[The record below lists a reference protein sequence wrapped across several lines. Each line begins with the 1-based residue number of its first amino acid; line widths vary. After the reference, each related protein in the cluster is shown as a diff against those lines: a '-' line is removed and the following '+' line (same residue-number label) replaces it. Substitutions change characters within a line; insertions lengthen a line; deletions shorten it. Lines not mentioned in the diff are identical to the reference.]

1 MHNMETFKGRSQRGP
16 QFDDLRSYNGD
27 TNKYKGNEL
36 ENIYSNISN
45 LMAKFDKME
54 KINTD
59 LQNQIQESKTR
70 ENKLL
75 NRFSWLILIINYS
88 LVIIMLIAVVLFINS
103 IYPFIKDL
111 MENDTGV
118 KVIVG
123 LVGGAIGTGII
134 GIWLTFNKYVNKVIE
149 REKSK

>member
-1 MHNMETFKGRSQRGP
+1 
-16 QFDDLRSYNGD
+16 
-27 TNKYKGNEL
+27 
-36 ENIYSNISN
+36 
-45 LMAKFDKME
+45 MAKFDKME